1 MGQESSVVTA
11 VVQVNAIEWVQCLA
25 WELLHAASMRKKKKK
40 EEESSVLLM
49 GKECYKRK
57 TTMDFLQVCK
67 ELGTDSLPQ

>member
-1 MGQESSVVTA
+1 MPGLGTSACCKHE
-11 VVQVNAIEWVQCLA
+11 
-25 WELLHAASMRKKKKK
+25 KKKKK

>member
-1 MGQESSVVTA
+1 MAWVVAMVLMG
-11 VVQVNAIEWVQCLA
+11 
-25 WELLHAASMRKKKKK
+25 SMPGLGTSACCKHEKKKKK